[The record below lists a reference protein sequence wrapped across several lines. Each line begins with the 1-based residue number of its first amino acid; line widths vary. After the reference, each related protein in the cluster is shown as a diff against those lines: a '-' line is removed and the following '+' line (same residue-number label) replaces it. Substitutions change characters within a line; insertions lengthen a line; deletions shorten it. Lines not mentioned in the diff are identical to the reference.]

1 MSNLFKF
8 SQMDVSEVV
17 TELAKVLGGGVGGTF
32 IGFWAQKQAAKSE
45 AVKELQMLKVEYKE
59 FAEFTKAELLG
70 QQTREADCQKENA
83 ELKSEVNQLNLKVN
97 DLTMAIHNSLGTPIR
112 QERKA

>member
-32 IGFWAQKQAAKSE
+32 VGFWAQKQAAKSE

-59 FAEFTKAELLG
+59 FAEFTKAELLV
-70 QQTREADCQKENA
+70 
-83 ELKSEVNQLNLKVN
+83 S
-97 DLTMAIHNSLGTPIR
+97 R
-112 QERKA
+112 QESVVIVKRRMHGAEIGCQRPELESKRPDNGNSQLDWNSKK

>member
-1 MSNLFKF
+1 
-8 SQMDVSEVV
+8 MDVSEVV

-32 IGFWAQKQAAKSE
+32 VGFWAQKQAAKSE

-59 FAEFTKAELLG
+59 FAEFTKAELLISR
-70 QQTREADCQKENA
+70 QERSDCQKENA

-97 DLTMAIHNSLGTPIR
+97 DLTMAIHNAIGTPISK
-112 QERKA
+112 RKGLNNGG